1 VVVRRRPT
9 LPHLKMQYHGRS
21 GVSRPSSGW
30 DRVYHPRDDHRTTA
44 PDPDGWCGVRMGLEG
59 WLGLVCVYVAV
70 WCCVRVLLW
79 AGFAVC
85 WGYELYRAI
94 RTARLRGLPH
104 FHLRPIDVMVYHG
117 PRGRPRLEGGF
128 LLRCLQQLS
137 RPHLATQRCSW
148 RNNWYTR
155 GTSIPVLSY

>member
-1 VVVRRRPT
+1 MDWLDVWVKSRFGAACGAALRPR
-9 LPHLKMQYHGRS
+9 YG
-21 GVSRPSSGW
+21 G
-30 DRVYHPRDDHRTTA
+30 D
-44 PDPDGWCGVRMGLEG
+44 
-59 WLGLVCVYVAV
+59 
-70 WCCVRVLLW
+70 
-79 AGFAVC
+79 
-85 WGYELYRAI
+85 GYELYRAI
-94 RTARLRGLPH
+94 RTARLRELPH
-104 FHLRPIDVMVYHG
+104 FHLRPINVMVYHG

>member
-1 VVVRRRPT
+1 MDWLDVWVKSRFGAACGAALRPR
-9 LPHLKMQYHGRS
+9 YG
-21 GVSRPSSGW
+21 G
-30 DRVYHPRDDHRTTA
+30 D
-44 PDPDGWCGVRMGLEG
+44 
-59 WLGLVCVYVAV
+59 
-70 WCCVRVLLW
+70 
-79 AGFAVC
+79 
-85 WGYELYRAI
+85 GYELYRAI
-94 RTARLRGLPH
+94 RTARLHRLPD
-104 FHLRPIDVMVYHG
+104 FHLRPINVLVWHG

>member
-1 VVVRRRPT
+1 MARRRPT
-9 LPHLKMQYHGRS
+9 FPRLEAQYHGRW

-30 DRVYHPRDDHRTTA
+30 DRVYHPRDDHRATL
-44 PDPDGWCGVRMGLEG
+44 PDPGMGVGMGW
-59 WLGLVCVYVAV
+59 LVCVVGCEWSRLGAACGAV
-70 WCCVRVLLW
+70 FMGQRLRLCVVEN
-79 AGFAVC
+79 V
-85 WGYELYRAI
+85 RAI
-94 RTARLRGLPH
+94 RTARLHRLPD

-137 RPHLATQRCSW
+137 RPDLATQRCGG
-148 RNNWYTR
+148 RHNWYTR

>member
-1 VVVRRRPT
+1 MLRAV
-9 LPHLKMQYHGRS
+9 L
-21 GVSRPSSGW
+21 SRLGG
-30 DRVYHPRDDHRTTA
+30 TA
-44 PDPDGWCGVRMGLEG
+44 A
-59 WLGLVCVYVAV
+59 LVCVVENV
-70 WCCVRVLLW
+70 
-79 AGFAVC
+79 
-85 WGYELYRAI
+85 RAI
-94 RTARLRGLPH
+94 RTARLHALLR

-137 RPHLATQRCSW
+137 RPYLATQRCSW

>member
-1 VVVRRRPT
+1 
-9 LPHLKMQYHGRS
+9 M
-21 GVSRPSSGW
+21 
-30 DRVYHPRDDHRTTA
+30 
-44 PDPDGWCGVRMGLEG
+44 G
-59 WLGLVCVYVAV
+59 WLVYGYWEGEVCVCAA
-70 WCCVRVLLW
+70 WCCVR
-79 AGFAVC
+79 C
-85 WGYELYRAI
+85 WSFLGTCCCGGGVVEFYRAI
-94 RTARLRGLPH
+94 RTARLHALLH

-137 RPHLATQRCSW
+137 RPYLATQRCSW

>member
-1 VVVRRRPT
+1 VRGLVLRAV
-9 LPHLKMQYHGRS
+9 LSLVEG
-21 GVSRPSSGW
+21 
-30 DRVYHPRDDHRTTA
+30 
-44 PDPDGWCGVRMGLEG
+44 DGCCGVGVVEI
-59 WLGLVCVYVAV
+59 
-70 WCCVRVLLW
+70 
-79 AGFAVC
+79 
-85 WGYELYRAI
+85 YRAI
-94 RTARLRGLPH
+94 RTARLHALLH

-137 RPHLATQRCSW
+137 RPYLATQRCSW